1 MRPRVFSQAHRRP
14 LTSARDISQENLQN
28 FCYLK
33 NMTTFVEKDS
43 ASLPEDRI
51 DLNLFGQR
59 LKHVRR
65 GRGLTLTELGQRVGR
80 APSVLSLLE
89 NGRREPKLSLIEALA
104 AALAVP
110 VDELMRH
117 EPPSRRAQLEIA
129 LDEAQRDPIYR
140 ALSLPYL
147 RPGPRVPSEV
157 IEHLLAL
164 FDELRRQ
171 QDKPTA
177 TPEEARAA
185 NIDLRMM
192 MRDRGNYFAE
202 IERAAAEALAPVG
215 YPGGALSQGLLL
227 SVVSHHGFAVRYV
240 QDLPRSARS
249 VTDLRNRRIYLRQEP
264 LGMHT
269 PRAVL
274 LQTLGH
280 FVLGH
285 STPADYADF
294 LRQRVEANY
303 FAAAVLVPEQAAVP
317 FLRSAKDNRNL
328 SVEDMRDVFSVSY
341 EMAAHRFTNLAT
353 HHLDLPCHF
362 VKNDVG
368 GTIYKAYENDG
379 VIFPADSA
387 GAIEG
392 QRMCRLWSGR
402 RIFASADRFSPH
414 YQYSD
419 TPAGTYYCVASVDPG
434 SDFAI
439 TLGVGFD
446 DSRWFRG
453 RDTTKRTKS
462 ACPDPSCCQRPPARL
477 AARWDGMAWPSA
489 RAHSHI
495 LSALPAGSFPGVDD
509 VDIYE
514 FLDRHAAD

>member
-1 MRPRVFSQAHRRP
+1 V
-14 LTSARDISQENLQN
+14 
-28 FCYLK
+28 
-33 NMTTFVEKDS
+33 TTFAEKENS
-43 ASLPEDRI
+43 TFPKSGL
-51 DLNLFGQR
+51 DLVLFGQR

-65 GRGLTLTELGQRVGR
+65 GRGLTLTELGERVGR
-80 APSVLSLLE
+80 APSVLSLIE

-104 AALAVP
+104 TALGVP

-129 LDEAQRDPIYR
+129 LDEAQRDPIYAR
-140 ALSLPYL
+140 LGLPYL

-157 IEHLLAL
+157 LEHVLAL
-164 FDELRRQ
+164 FDELRKQ
-171 QDKPTA
+171 QVKPTA
-177 TPEEARAA
+177 TPEEARIA
-185 NIDLRMM
+185 NTDLRQM
-192 MRDRGNYFAE
+192 MRNRDNYFAD
-202 IERAAAEALAPVG
+202 IERAAAQALAPVS
-215 YPGGALSQGLLL
+215 YSGGALSQGLLL

-249 VTDLRNRRIYLRQEP
+249 VTDLRNRRIYLRQES

-285 STPADYADF
+285 STPADFADF

-303 FAAAVLVPEQAAVP
+303 FAAAVLVPEEAAVA
-317 FLRSAKDNRNL
+317 FLRQAKDNKNL
-328 SVEDMRDVFSVSY
+328 SVEDLRDVFSVSY

-362 VKNDVG
+362 VKNDAG

-379 VIFPADSA
+379 VVFPADST

-392 QRMCRLWSGR
+392 QRMCRMWSGR
-402 RIFASADRFSPH
+402 QIFSAADQFNPY

-419 TPAGTYYCVASVDPG
+419 TPSGTYYCLASVDPG
-434 SDFAI
+434 SERGFAI
-439 TLGVGFD
+439 TLGVKFD
-446 DSRWFRG
+446 DARWFRG
-453 RDTTKRTKS
+453 RDTTKRTRS
-462 ACPDPSCCQRPPARL
+462 TCPDPSCCLRPPARL

-495 LSALPAGSFPGVDD
+495 LSALPFGSFPGVDEA
-509 VDIYE
+509 DIYT
-514 FLDRHAAD
+514 FLERHEQE

>member
-1 MRPRVFSQAHRRP
+1 MR
-14 LTSARDISQENLQN
+14 ENLP
-28 FCYLK
+28 FFIYHEDV
-33 NMTTFVEKDS
+33 TTFVEKEDG
-43 ASLPEDRI
+43 SLPESRL

-59 LKHVRR
+59 LRHIRR
-65 GRGLTLTELGQRVGR
+65 SRGMTLTELGERVGR

-104 AALAVP
+104 SALRVP
-110 VDELMRH
+110 VDELMRR

-129 LDEAQRDPIYR
+129 LDEAQRDPVYAR
-140 ALSLPYL
+140 LGLPYL

-164 FDELRRQ
+164 FDELRKQ
-171 QDKPTA
+171 QAKPTA
-177 TPEEARAA
+177 TPEEARLA
-185 NIDLRMM
+185 NSDLRAM

-202 IERAAAEALAPVG
+202 IEQAAARALAPVS

-249 VTDLRNRRIYLRQEP
+249 VTDLRNRRIYLRQES

-285 STPADYADF
+285 STPSDFADF

-303 FAAAVLVPEQAAVP
+303 FAAAVLVPEQTAVA
-317 FLRSAKDNRNL
+317 FLRQAKENRNL

-353 HHLDLPCHF
+353 HHLDMPCHF
-362 VKNDVG
+362 VKNDAG

-379 VIFPADSA
+379 VVFPADST

-392 QRMCRLWSGR
+392 QRMCRMWSGR
-402 RIFASADRFSPH
+402 QIFSAADRFSPH

-419 TPAGTYYCVASVDPG
+419 TPSGTYYCVASVDPG
-434 SDFAI
+434 SESGFAI
-439 TLGVGFD
+439 TLGVKFD
-446 DSRWFRG
+446 DARWFRG
-453 RDTTKRTKS
+453 RDTTKRTRS
-462 ACPDPSCCQRPPARL
+462 ACPDPSCCLRPPARL

-495 LSALPAGSFPGVDD
+495 LSALPSGSFPGVDE
-509 VDIYE
+509 VDIYT
-514 FLDRHAAD
+514 FLERHELQ